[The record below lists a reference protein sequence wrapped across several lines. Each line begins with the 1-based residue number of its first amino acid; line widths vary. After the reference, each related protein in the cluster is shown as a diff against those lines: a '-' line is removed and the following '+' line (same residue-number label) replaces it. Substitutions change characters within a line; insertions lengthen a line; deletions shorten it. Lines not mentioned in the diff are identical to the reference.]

1 MSDKVKQL
9 SVRVPPEIHRQAKVE
24 AARTG
29 KQIQEVLEGLVKA
42 WLAGEVKINGKPTN
56 K

>member
-9 SVRVPPEIHRQAKVE
+9 SVRVPPEIHKQAKVE

-29 KQIQEVLEGLVKA
+29 QPLQEVLEGLIKA
-42 WLAGEVKINGKPTN
+42 WLAGEIKINGKQTN
-56 K
+56 

>member
-1 MSDKVKQL
+1 MSDKVRTL
-9 SVRVPPEIHRQAKVE
+9 SARVSSEIHKQAKVE

-29 KQIQEVLEGLVKA
+29 KPLQEVLENLVQR
-42 WLAGEVKINGKPTN
+42 WLAGEIKINGKPST

>member
-29 KQIQEVLEGLVKA
+29 KPLQEVLKNLVQR
-42 WLAGEVKINGKPTN
+42 WLAGEIKINGKPPP